1 MLLVFL
7 FFLLVLIF
15 PGVTALLVFSF
26 GCRCYLLFT
35 LCISSPLPRLL
46 VVSGLPLLF
55 LVFLFFLDFQL
66 QFIVFFVHFFFLLL
80 PWFLTF
86 FDCRGGVRHL
96 RPRRSQVKKFYFS
109 CHVSVFCL
117 SMWCFSLLQTCV
129 TAIFKVLVY
138 GFYNLMEHCNF

>member
-86 FDCRGGVRHL
+86 FDCRSGVRHL
-96 RPRRSQVKKFYFS
+96 RPRRSQVKNSTLVVMFLFS
-109 CHVSVFCL
+109 VCRCDVLV
-117 SMWCFSLLQTCV
+117 CFRLVSLLYL
-129 TAIFKVLVY
+129 KY
-138 GFYNLMEHCNF
+138 